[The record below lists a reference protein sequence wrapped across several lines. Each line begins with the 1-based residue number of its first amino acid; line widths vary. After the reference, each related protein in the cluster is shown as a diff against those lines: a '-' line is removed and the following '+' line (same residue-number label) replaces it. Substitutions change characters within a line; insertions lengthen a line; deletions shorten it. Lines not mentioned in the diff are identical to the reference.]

1 MLNFSS
7 DFYQYSVS
15 KLGFVSKIEVMKV
28 MQTMKQRA
36 KAEVTSIPTI
46 YEEELIKLRTPEWND
61 DTRQTSMK

>member
-1 MLNFSS
+1 
-7 DFYQYSVS
+7 
-15 KLGFVSKIEVMKV
+15 MKV

>member
-1 MLNFSS
+1 MLNFSW

-15 KLGFVSKIEVMKV
+15 NLGFVFKIEVMKV

-46 YEEELIKLRTPEWND
+46 YQEELVKLRTPEWND
-61 DTRQTSMK
+61 DTRQTSMT